1 MGAMNSYVDKS
12 DLELITLMKQ
22 HDQAAFTE
30 IYQRYWKK
38 LFTVATNKIQDL
50 EEAREI
56 VQNVF
61 ISLWNRREQLEIN
74 SSLQNYL
81 AVSVKYRVINLLARL
96 NTKRFY
102 LDSLDQAEID
112 DSTQQWLDFM
122 ELKEQLS
129 KLVNDLPEKCRI
141 VFIMSR
147 EEGHSHKEISK
158 KLGISEKTIEGH
170 LTKAIKLLKDQL
182 NNYFLTLL

>member
-1 MGAMNSYVDKS
+1 MRAINSYIEKS
-12 DLELITLMKQ
+12 DLELINLMKQ

-30 IYQRYWKK
+30 IYHRYWKK
-38 LFTVATNKIQDL
+38 LFTVAANKIQDL

-81 AVSVKYRVINLLARL
+81 AVSVKYRVINVLDKL

-102 LDSLDQAEID
+102 LDSLDQAHVD

-122 ELKEQLS
+122 ELKRQLS
-129 KLVNDLPEKCRI
+129 EFISDLPEKCRL

-147 EEGHSHKEISK
+147 EEGYSHKEISE
-158 KLGISEKTIEGH
+158 KLGISEKTVEGH
-170 LTKAIKLLKDQL
+170 LTKAIKLIKEQL
-182 NNYFLTLL
+182 NNYFITLL

>member
-1 MGAMNSYVDKS
+1 MGAINSYIDKS
-12 DLELITLMKQ
+12 DMELIGLMKQ

-38 LFTVATNKIQDL
+38 LFTVAANKLQDL

-81 AVSVKYRVINLLARL
+81 AVSVKYRVINVLDKLT
-96 NTKRFY
+96 TKKTY
-102 LDSLDQAEID
+102 LDSLDQANVD
-112 DSTQQWLDFM
+112 HSTQQWLDFM
-122 ELKEQLS
+122 ELKKQLS
-129 KLVNDLPEKCRI
+129 ELVKELPEKCRL
-141 VFIMSR
+141 VFTLSR
-147 EEGHSHKEISK
+147 EEGNSHKEIAQ
-158 KLGISEKTIEGH
+158 KLDISEKTVEGH
-170 LTKAIKLLKDQL
+170 LTKAIKLLKSQL
-182 NNYFLTLL
+182 NNYLMTLL